1 MFLRYVIVFSV
12 FAMPTHCMAE
22 TLSPDAVRNFVGG
35 RLFTFKCP
43 TRSGSWSFCVSL
55 PTIAELTVKMIE
67 FDVLSMVE
75 SGSGLKQR
83 YRDLADSYRRVI
95 RERSLGLRD
104 GLDQEA

>member
-1 MFLRYVIVFSV
+1 MSSS
-12 FAMPTHCMAE
+12 
-22 TLSPDAVRNFVGG
+22 TLTDTKSNTDLDHARNREERSSPQKAS
-35 RLFTFKCP
+35 TCP
-43 TRSGSWSFCVSL
+43 TQSASWSFCVSL